1 MKLDYVEDMM
11 SRTFAAN
18 ADKTRSITVDLS
30 RIRDVLDISP
40 APDRGPPAVP
50 MDHTDEA
57 QQSAQWTR
65 LSRRPSVDQ
74 PDDGGSPASDRASD
88 TVAMHHTHLPQP
100 TPCPSTANMATLLD
114 GSSIPHDPSEFPA
127 EVLFNSY
134 GEDWWNAFECY
145 DPDWPNF

>member
-1 MKLDYVEDMM
+1 M

-18 ADKTRSITVDLS
+18 ADKTRSMTVDLS
-30 RIRDVLDISP
+30 RIRDVLDISQ
-40 APDRGPPAVP
+40 APSKDPPAVAGEANP
-50 MDHTDEA
+50 TDHTDKA
-57 QQSAQWTR
+57 LQPALWTR

-88 TVAMHHTHLPQP
+88 TVAMHHTHLPQSAP
-100 TPCPSTANMATLLD
+100 YPATANIPTMFN
-114 GSSIPHDPSEFPA
+114 GSPMHPDPSEFPA
-127 EVLFNSY
+127 EALFNSY